1 MLRVAAGRFEQV
13 AGVLRE
19 GPVHVFQ
26 HGVERG
32 ADHRERRPQLVGEVF
47 EETAPGLIER
57 FEALGLRFG
66 PLFFLPE
73 RLGTL
78 LDLFFQLLLPHVLQA
93 EPVQPQSQHEQ
104 QSPSHCV
111 EPGGLV
117 ERPRRQ
123 GQNLR
128 RRGAPTRRARVH
140 RNGVLSGPLDLGR
153 WNLGLQPNGDRV

>member
-1 MLRVAAGRFEQV
+1 M
-13 AGVLRE
+13 
-19 GPVHVFQ
+19 
-26 HGVERG
+26 
-32 ADHRERRPQLVGEVF
+32 GEIF
-47 EETAPGLIER
+47 EEATPGLIER
-57 FEALGLRFG
+57 FKALRLLLG
-66 PLFFLPE
+66 PLFFFSE

-78 LDLFFQLLLPHVLQA
+78 LDLFFQFLLPHVLQA

-117 ERPRRQ
+117 ERLRRQ
-123 GQNLR
+123 GQKLR

-153 WNLGLQPNGDRV
+153 WNLGLQPNGDCV